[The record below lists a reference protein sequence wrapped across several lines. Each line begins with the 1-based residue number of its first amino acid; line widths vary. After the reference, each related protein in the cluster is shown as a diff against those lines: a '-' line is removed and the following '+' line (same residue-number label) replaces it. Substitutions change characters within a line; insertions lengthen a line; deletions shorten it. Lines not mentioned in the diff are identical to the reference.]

1 MYKLKFII
9 STLIFFTLLII
20 TSAIKN
26 ETRVIEKKILSLSTE
41 IALKKEDLNESQL
54 DFYYYLSSPAEIE
67 NRLYVIGFDDYKPI
81 SYSKIFFQISD
92 FIKIEKKYQILLNQ
106 MKKKIKK
113 K

>member
-41 IALKKEDLNESQL
+41 IALKKEDVNESQL
-54 DFYYYLSSPAEIE
+54 DFYYLSSPAEIE

-92 FIKIEKKYQILLNQ
+92 FIKIEKKISNLIKSNE
-106 MKKKIKK
+106 KKIKK

>member
-1 MYKLKFII
+1 MWKVC
-9 STLIFFTLLII
+9 
-20 TSAIKN
+20 

-41 IALKKEDLNESQL
+41 IALKKEDVNESQL
-54 DFYYYLSSPAEIE
+54 DYYYLSSPAEIE

-92 FIKIEKKYQILLNQ
+92 FIKIEKKISNLIKSNE
-106 MKKKIKK
+106 KKIKK